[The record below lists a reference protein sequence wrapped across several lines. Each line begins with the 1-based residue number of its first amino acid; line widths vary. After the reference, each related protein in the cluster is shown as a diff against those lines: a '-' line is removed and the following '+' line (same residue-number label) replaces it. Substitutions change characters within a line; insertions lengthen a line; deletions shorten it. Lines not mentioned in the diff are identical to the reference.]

1 MSPAGIR
8 PRSPLRAAIAVAF
21 LSALVACSDD
31 AGPTGPVTG
40 SAADVPVGAQ
50 AVAYDVVEA
59 LTTSVS
65 GIRDARRLV
74 ITDAAAWQALWE
86 EFRGNVIP
94 LPSAPEIDF
103 SQRMAIVATLG
114 TRPDGGYSV
123 AIPDVARD
131 GDVLYVVVEEGIA
144 GIECVTTD
152 EVTTPAVAVTVPRA
166 GGEVRVVERETAYPC
181 APVQSPRT

>member
-8 PRSPLRAAIAVAF
+8 PRSLLRAAIAVAF
-21 LSALVACSDD
+21 LAQLVACSED
-31 AGPTGPVTG
+31 AGPTGPRTG
-40 SAADVPVGAQ
+40 TAADVPPSAQ
-50 AVAYDVVEA
+50 VVAFDVVQEV
-59 LTTSVS
+59 TTPVS
-65 GIRDARRLV
+65 GILDERRLV

-86 EFRGNVIP
+86 EFQGNVIP
-94 LPSAPEIDF
+94 LPPAPGIDF

-123 AIPDVARD
+123 AIPEVARD

-152 EVTTPAVAVTVPRA
+152 QVTSPAVAVTVPRA
-166 GGEVRVVERETAYPC
+166 GGEVRFVERETAYPC
-181 APVQSPRT
+181 APVKPSRT